1 MKLIIGHM
9 YPELLNL
16 YGDRGNII
24 TLKKR
29 CEWRKIDVEIRNI
42 KIGENEDFKDIDLLF
57 LGGGSDKE
65 QKVVSEDLKIKKKN
79 LIQAVEDGLPLL
91 AICGGYQLL
100 GEYYETSEKNKIEGI
115 GILDAYTVAGNK
127 RLIGNI
133 IVTTNF
139 LEKSPLLVG
148 FENHSGKTF
157 LRNCK
162 PLGTVIMGHGNNGED
177 KKEGCVYKNVYG
189 TYLHGPLLPKNPEF
203 ADMLLKISLS
213 RKYGKVDLEPLE
225 DALEEKAREAFINR
239 FLKDKKLRF

>member
-1 MKLIIGHM
+1 MKLVIGYM

-24 TLKKR
+24 ALKKR
-29 CEWRKIDVEIRNI
+29 CEWRKIDVEIREI
-42 KIGENEDFKDIDLLF
+42 KVGADENFKDIDLLF
-57 LGGGSDKE
+57 LGGGADKD
-65 QKVVSEDLKIKKKN
+65 QKVVSEDLKNKKKN
-79 LIQAVEDGLPLL
+79 LIQAVEDGLTLL

-100 GEYYETSEKNKIEGI
+100 GEYYEISKENKIEGI

-133 IVTTNF
+133 IVKANF
-139 LEKSPLLVG
+139 LGKNSFLVG

-157 LRNCK
+157 LRNCN
-162 PLGTVIMGHGNNGED
+162 PLGTVIIGHGNNGED

-213 RKYGKVDLEPLE
+213 RKYGRVNLEPLE
-225 DALEEKAREAFINR
+225 DTFENKAKEAFLKR